1 MVWRKR
7 GGGRAE
13 QALASAAVARI
24 TREEG
29 SRALAEIAVRGAL
42 ARAEV
47 TNPIETLAIV
57 AFDDV
62 PFAQELRASL
72 GNDRDVTLVRVDDIS
87 VDAVDGAF
95 AVVPSSLPA
104 ANVVAALD
112 PLQPI
117 LLGVVLVDDAV
128 RVRRVKA
135 RSDDS
140 KVDDP
145 SEELARRLT
154 ELTHREAAL
163 RKIVDALEKQRT
175 RLEARERALDER
187 ESGVEAPGQQPAQG
201 DESARARERAHDER
215 AAALVEREQALEE
228 REREVE
234 DRAREQADRARE
246 QEDRERAAEEAAA
259 ANPPVPAIDPARL
272 AEAIESAKAAERRA
286 QQLEEELGE
295 LKKSIERAARE
306 QPPAPAGEHEPATLP
321 GDYDV
326 QHLEE
331 LVRDAQLRGEAQVE
345 EWAYYLPLLRE
356 HADADGRLP
365 AEFNALVDSVFGLA

>member
-24 TREEG
+24 PRDEG
-29 SRALAEIAVRGAL
+29 SGALAEIDVRGAL

-57 AFDDV
+57 AFDGV

-163 RKIVDALEKQRT
+163 RKI
-175 RLEARERALDER
+175 
-187 ESGVEAPGQQPAQG
+187 
-201 DESARARERAHDER
+201 
-215 AAALVEREQALEE
+215 
-228 REREVE
+228 
-234 DRAREQADRARE
+234 
-246 QEDRERAAEEAAA
+246 
-259 ANPPVPAIDPARL
+259 
-272 AEAIESAKAAERRA
+272 
-286 QQLEEELGE
+286 
-295 LKKSIERAARE
+295 
-306 QPPAPAGEHEPATLP
+306 
-321 GDYDV
+321 
-326 QHLEE
+326 
-331 LVRDAQLRGEAQVE
+331 
-345 EWAYYLPLLRE
+345 
-356 HADADGRLP
+356 
-365 AEFNALVDSVFGLA
+365 